1 MASTLIVAFGNPLRG
16 DDGVGPAV
24 VEALQRRTLAAH
36 VEVLDAGTAS
46 LEAALLFEGRS
57 QIIIIDAADFGQPPG
72 TVRKLVLAAHEL
84 GSGPVHP
91 NSLHAAGLRE
101 ALGLAAALG
110 ILPDPI
116 TLFAIQPQSLEY
128 QTGLSAKVQEA
139 IPSLVDSIVAS
150 LDE

>member
-1 MASTLIVAFGNPLRG
+1 VKSTLIVAFGNPLRS

-24 VEALQRRTLAAH
+24 VEALRQRTLAAH
-36 VEVLDAGTAS
+36 VEVLDAGTAG

-57 QIIIIDAADFGQPPG
+57 QIIVIDAADLGQPPG
-72 TVRKLVLAAHEL
+72 TVRKLVLAAHEM

-110 ILPDPI
+110 VLPDHI
-116 TLFAIQPQSLEY
+116 TLFAVQPQSLQY
-128 QTGLSAKVQEA
+128 RTGLSAKVQDV
-139 IPSLVDSIVAS
+139 IPGLVESIVAS